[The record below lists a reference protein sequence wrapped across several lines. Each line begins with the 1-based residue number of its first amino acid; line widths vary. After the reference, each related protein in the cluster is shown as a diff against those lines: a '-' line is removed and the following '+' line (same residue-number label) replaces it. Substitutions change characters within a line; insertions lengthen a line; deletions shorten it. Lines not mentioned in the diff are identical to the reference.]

1 MQGLVADADVV
12 ADIDG
17 GIDVVADIGACKTSV
32 TTLRIHAV
40 KPNNK
45 SFLKRLGEA
54 QVVFLQ

>member
-1 MQGLVADADVV
+1 MVTRRNKDLLEGF
-12 ADIDG
+12 IC
-17 GIDVVADIGACKTSV
+17 ACKTSV